1 MTSNALK
8 NTLLAAALALGSLNA
23 HALESDRQQPIS
35 IDADQGSLDQKNQV
49 TVFTGNVIITQGTLN
64 MRANTVRVVQDQNGN
79 QTMNAQGSPV
89 YFRQELD
96 NNKGIAEGW
105 GDRAEY
111 VSANHTVKLVGNAKV
126 RRGGDVATGNA
137 ISYNTQT
144 EVYTVLGG
152 NATGS
157 KNNPRVHIVIQP
169 STAQSDKKK

>member
-111 VSANHTVKLVGNAKV
+111 VSASHTVKRQSAT
-126 RRGGDVATGNA
+126 RRRCCHRQRHQLQHANRGLYRAGW
-137 ISYNTQT
+137 QRHRQQ
-144 EVYTVLGG
+144 
-152 NATGS
+152 
-157 KNNPRVHIVIQP
+157 K
-169 STAQSDKKK
+169 QSARAHHHPALHRAER

>member
-8 NTLLAAALALGSLNA
+8 TTLLAAALALGSLNA

-35 IDADQGSLDQKNQV
+35 IDADQGS
-49 TVFTGNVIITQGTLN
+49 
-64 MRANTVRVVQDQNGN
+64 
-79 QTMNAQGSPV
+79 PV

-96 NNKGIAEGW
+96 GNKGLAEGW

-111 VSANHTVKLVGNAKV
+111 TSTNNTVKLVGNAKV

-137 ISYNTQT
+137 ISYNTKT

-152 NATGS
+152 KTTGG
-157 KNNPRVHIVIQP
+157 KDNPRVHIIIQP
-169 STAQSDKKK
+169 STAQGDKKK

>member
-1 MTSNALK
+1 MISNTVK
-8 NTLLAAALALGSLNA
+8 RTLCAAILFSGCLNA

-35 IDADQGSLDQKNQV
+35 IEADQGSLDQKNQV
-49 TVFTGNVIITQGTLN
+49 TVFSGNVVVTQGSIL
-64 MRANTVRVVQDQNGN
+64 MRAATARVSQDKNGN

-89 YFRQELD
+89 YFRQTLD
-96 NNKGIAEGW
+96 DNKGTAEGW

-111 VSANHTVKLVGNAKV
+111 VSASHTVKLVGNAKV

-169 STAQSDKKK
+169 NTAKK

>member
-8 NTLLAAALALGSLNA
+8 TLLAATLALGSLNA

-64 MRANTVRVVQDQNGN
+64 MRANAVRVVKDPNGN
-79 QTMNAQGSPV
+79 QTMNAQGNPV

-96 NNKGIAEGW
+96 NNRGIAEGW